1 MNLSALFIN
10 RPVATTLLTL
20 AIALAGTLAFLNLS
34 VSSLPQVDFPTINV
48 QAKLP
53 GASAETMS
61 TSVATPLERALGRI
75 AGITEMTSSSSL
87 GSTSITLQ
95 FDLDR
100 DINGACRDVQAAI
113 NAAASLLP
121 STMPNRPTYRRD
133 NPADSPILVL
143 ALTSESQ
150 SRGEMYDVASTILAQ
165 KISQLPG
172 VGQVQIGG
180 AALPAVRVE
189 LNPNALTQYG
199 ISLED
204 VRSTINQTNV
214 ARPKGVMENGTQ
226 RWQVLANDQARK
238 AADYL
243 PLIVSYRNGAPVTI
257 ADLGEVVDSVEDL
270 RNTGLKNSKPSVL
283 LILRKQPQANVI
295 ETVDQVLAMLPELRA
310 LIPSTIDLS
319 VVIDRSLTIRGSITE
334 VEHSLLIAIG
344 LVILVVLV
352 FLRDFRSTMV
362 PIIAVPVSLIG
373 ACGVMYFFNYSLN
386 NLTLMALTIS
396 TGFVVDDAIVVLEN
410 TNRHIKKGE
419 PPFKAALLGAQEVGF
434 TVMAMSVS
442 LIAVFLPILLM
453 GGVVGRLFREFA
465 VTLSAAVLVSLVI
478 SLTVTPML
486 CARWLGKESVK
497 HGRIY
502 QIIGVAF
509 DSLQAGYEKSLRW
522 ALHHSRI
529 MMLLLLGTIGLNFYL
544 YAVIDKGFFPSQDG
558 GRLMGEIQTDQGT
571 SFLSLQK
578 KLFEYSELLLKD
590 PAVSQVAGFS
600 GAGSSSNSARVFI
613 VLKPHDERDSIEKV
627 MGRLRERVKRIPG
640 AELHMTPAQ
649 ELRIGGRPS
658 FSSYDY
664 ALQSDDLGLL
674 REWMPKVTAALSKL
688 PQLSDVNTS
697 QQDKGQQIGLVVD
710 RDRASRYGISQ
721 AMIDTTLNNAF
732 GQRQVSVIYNPLNQ
746 YRVVMELAPEY
757 WQSSEALKQVY
768 ISVPALRL
776 PSGEEVAAHQ
786 VPLSSVADFAPTS
799 TPLSVNHQGQF
810 AAATL
815 SFNLNPGTSLSTATQ
830 LIEKTMSDIG
840 VPDSIQGSFQGSA
853 KAFKDSLSNQPF
865 LILAALLS
873 IYIVLGV
880 LYESMIHPLTILS
893 TLPSAGVGALLALI
907 VCDSE
912 FTIIALIGVILLIG
926 IVKKNAIMMIDFALQ
941 AEREQ
946 GLEASEAIYQ
956 ACLLRFRPI
965 MMTTLAALFGALPL
979 ALGSGYG
986 AELRQPL
993 GISIVGGLI
1002 FSQMLTLYTTPVVYI
1017 YLDRFR
1023 LWFHRR
1029 FFNRTASLADKVA

>member
-627 MGRLRERVKRIPG
+627 MGRLRDRVKRIPG

-912 FTIIALIGVILLIG
+912 FTIIALIGVI
-926 IVKKNAIMMIDFALQ
+926 MMIDFALQ

-1002 FSQMLTLYTTPVVYI
+1002 FSQMLTLYTTPIVYI